1 MEGKTKNLC
10 AQIPES
16 LHAHVRQEQEASGQT
31 LGQYMTELI
40 SKYYEMKENGGK
52 STMNENIKTL
62 AFQVPEELKERIDR
76 HLAAESKRTC
86 KKVTLKDFMLSL
98 IEKALAE
105 VEQSAEEVKD
115 E

>member
-1 MEGKTKNLC
+1 MEEKIKNLC
-10 AQIPES
+10 APIPAS
-16 LHAHVRQEQEASGQT
+16 LHARVRQEQEAAGQT

-76 HLAAESKRTC
+76 HLAAESKRTG

-98 IEKALAE
+98 IERALAE
-105 VEQSAEEVKD
+105 AEQCAEENTD

>member
-1 MEGKTKNLC
+1 MEEKIKNLC
-10 AQIPES
+10 APIPAS
-16 LHAHVRQEQEASGQT
+16 LHARVRQKQEAAGQT

-76 HLAAESKRTC
+76 HLAAESRRTG
-86 KKVTLKDFMLSL
+86 KKISLKEFMLGL

-105 VEQSAEEVKD
+105 AEQRAEENTD